1 MNVFPLRRLLN
12 PSVCLLLGLSLVAG
26 CGGGNDGGG
35 NGGGAAT
42 NGGGG
47 ETGGDTGK
55 TMFLSIG
62 TAPLGGTFPIVGDA
76 IAQTLNDHK
85 GDNNWKAQAK
95 GTKGSQANI
104 RGLDKGELQ
113 LALSNSAITY
123 FAVRGESGWEKAY
136 DTRAVVTLAPNVA
149 MFVTTADSGVKTIA
163 GLKGKRVVIGPAGA
177 GFDMFVGPILEEH
190 GVSMDDIDKVYQPMG
205 NAVDMLSDGS
215 AHAAFLGGAVPASAI
230 SQACAS
236 FETFFI
242 PFDAT
247 VRQTLID
254 KYPFFHGAT
263 IPGNTYQGHPEP
275 FEGLNVGSMHLVT
288 AASVDEEFIYQVT
301 KTIWENRAEVAA
313 QHGAGKAIN
322 EKNAARYTG
331 TEFHPG
337 AIRFYKEA
345 GLIKDEAGDA
355 AASESAASAESTAAG
370 DSPATAEDAAASD
383 TETGKAEAEAKE

>member
-1 MNVFPLRRLLN
+1 MNAFPLRRLLN
-12 PSVCLLLGLSLVAG
+12 PSVSLLLGLSVLAG
-26 CGGGNDGGG
+26 CGD
-35 NGGGAAT
+35 
-42 NGGGG
+42 GGGG
-47 ETGGDTGK
+47 ETGGAGGETGGDSGK

-149 MFVTTADSGVKTIA
+149 MFVTTADSGIKTIA
-163 GLKGKRVVIGPAGA
+163 ALKGKRVVIGPAGA

-190 GVSMDDIDKVYQPMG
+190 GVSMDDIEKVYQPMG
-205 NAVDMLSDGS
+205 AAVDMLADGS
-215 AHAAFLGGAVPASAI
+215 ADAAFLGGAVPAAAI

-236 FETFFI
+236 YETFFI
-242 PFDAT
+242 PFDPT

-254 KYPFFHGAT
+254 KYPFFHP
-263 IPGNTYQGHPEP
+263 IDVPGDTYQGHPEK

-288 AASVDEEFIYQVT
+288 AAATDEELIYQVT
-301 KTIWENRAEVAA
+301 KTIWENRADVAA
-313 QHGAGKAIN
+313 KHGAGKAIN

-331 TEFHPG
+331 TDFHPG

-345 GLIKDEAGDA
+345 GLIADEAGDA
-355 AASESAASAESTAAG
+355 AATEDAAPAQGNAPAA
-370 DSPATAEDAAASD
+370 AEDAAASD
-383 TETGKAEAEAKE
+383 TQAGDAAVDSKE

>member
-1 MNVFPLRRLLN
+1 MNAYPLCRFVP
-12 PSVCLLLGLSLVAG
+12 PSVCLLLGLSLLAG
-26 CGGGNDGGG
+26 CGDGG
-35 NGGGAAT
+35 

-47 ETGGDTGK
+47 ETGGETGK

-113 LALSNSAITY
+113 FALSNSAITY

-149 MFVTTADSGVKTIA
+149 MFVTPADSGIRTIS

-190 GVSMDDIDKVYQPMG
+190 GVSMDDIEKVIQPMG
-205 NAVDMLSDGS
+205 AAVDMLADGS
-215 AHAAFLGGAVPASAI
+215 ADAAFLGGAVPAAAI

-236 FETFFI
+236 YETFFI
-242 PFDAT
+242 PFDPT

-254 KYPFFHGAT
+254 KYPFFHPIT
-263 IPGNTYQGHPEP
+263 VPGDTYQGHPEA

-288 AASVDEEFIYQVT
+288 AAATDEELVYQVT
-301 KTIWENRAEVAA
+301 KAIWENRADVAA
-313 QHGAGKAIN
+313 KHGAGKAIN

-331 TEFHPG
+331 TDFHPG
-337 AIRFYKEA
+337 AVRFYQEA

-355 AASESAASAESTAAG
+355 AATYAAAPASGEAAG
-370 DSPATAEDAAASD
+370 DAPAAADQTSDTDAEAGDAAAGVS
-383 TETGKAEAEAKE
+383 E

>member
-1 MNVFPLRRLLN
+1 MTAFPLRRFVN
-12 PSVCLLLGLSLVAG
+12 PSACLLLGLALIAG
-26 CGGGNDGGG
+26 CGDGGG
-35 NGGGAAT
+35 GDGGSTDSGGGAT
-42 NGGGG
+42 GGG
-47 ETGGDTGK
+47 TGK

-104 RGLDKGELQ
+104 RGLDGGELQ
-113 LALSNSAITY
+113 LALSNSAISY

-136 DTRAVVTLAPNVA
+136 ETRAVVTLAPNVA
-149 MFVTTADSGVKTIA
+149 MFVTTADSGIKTIA

-190 GVSMDDIDKVYQPMG
+190 GVSIENDIEKVYQPMG
-205 NAVDMLSDGS
+205 AAVDMLADGS
-215 AHAAFLGGAVPASAI
+215 ADAAFLGGAVPAAAI

-236 FETFFI
+236 YETFFI
-242 PFDAT
+242 PFDSA
-247 VRQTLID
+247 VRQTLIE
-254 KYPFFHGAT
+254 KYPFFHP
-263 IPGNTYQGHPEP
+263 IDVPGDTYQGHPEK

-288 AASVDEEFIYQVT
+288 AAATDEELVYQVT
-301 KTIWENRAEVAA
+301 KTIWENRADVAA
-313 QHGAGKAIN
+313 KHGAGKAIN

-331 TEFHPG
+331 TDFHPG

-345 GLIKDEAGDA
+345 GLIADEAGDA
-355 AASESAASAESTAAG
+355 AATEDAAPADGDAA
-370 DSPATAEDAAASD
+370 DAAPAAAEDAAASD
-383 TETGKAEAEAKE
+383 TEAGEAAAESKE

>member
-1 MNVFPLRRLLN
+1 MNAFPLRRLLN
-12 PSVCLLLGLSLVAG
+12 PSVCLLLGLSLITG

-35 NGGGAAT
+35 NGGGAET
-42 NGGGG
+42 GGGGG
-47 ETGGDTGK
+47 EASGDTGK

-62 TAPLGGTFPIVGDA
+62 TAPIGGTFPQVGGA
-76 IAQTLNDHK
+76 IAETLNNHK

-113 LALSNSAITY
+113 LALSNSAISY

-149 MFVTTADSGVKTIA
+149 MFVTTADSGIKTIA

-190 GVSMDDIDKVYQPMG
+190 GVSMDDIEKVYQPMG
-205 NAVDMLSDGS
+205 AAVDMLGDGS
-215 AHAAFLGGAVPASAI
+215 ADAAFLGGAVPAAAI

-242 PFDAT
+242 PFDPA

-254 KYPFFHGAT
+254 KYPFFHP
-263 IPGNTYQGHPEP
+263 IDLPGDTYQGHPEK

-288 AASVDEEFIYQVT
+288 AAAADEELIYQVT
-301 KTIWENRAEVAA
+301 KAIWENREEIAA
-313 QHGAGKAIN
+313 AHGAGKAIN

-331 TEFHPG
+331 TDFHPG

-355 AASESAASAESTAAG
+355 AETETAA
-370 DSPATAEDAAASD
+370 PAVGEAEDAAASD
-383 TETGKAEAEAKE
+383 TEAGKAEAEAKE

>member
-1 MNVFPLRRLLN
+1 MIAFPLRRLLN
-12 PSVCLLLGLSLVAG
+12 PSACLLLGLALLAG
-26 CGGGNDGGG
+26 CGDGGG
-35 NGGGAAT
+35 EN
-42 NGGGG
+42 GG
-47 ETGGDTGK
+47 ETGGGGTGGGTGK

-104 RGLDKGELQ
+104 RGLDGGELQ
-113 LALSNSAITY
+113 LALSNSAISY

-149 MFVTTADSGVKTIA
+149 MFVTTADSGIKTIA

-190 GVSMDDIDKVYQPMG
+190 GVSIENDIEKVYQPMG
-205 NAVDMLSDGS
+205 AAVDMLADGS
-215 AHAAFLGGAVPASAI
+215 ADAAFLGGAVPAAAI

-236 FETFFI
+236 YETFFI
-242 PFDAT
+242 PFDPA
-247 VRQTLID
+247 VRQTLIE
-254 KYPFFHGAT
+254 KYPFFHP
-263 IPGNTYQGHPEP
+263 IDVPGDTYQGHPEK

-288 AASVDEEFIYQVT
+288 AAATDEELVYQVT
-301 KTIWENRAEVAA
+301 KTIWENRADVAA
-313 QHGAGKAIN
+313 KHGAGKAIN

-331 TEFHPG
+331 TDFHPG
-337 AIRFYKEA
+337 AIRFYKEV
-345 GLIKDEAGDA
+345 GLIADEAGDA
-355 AASESAASAESTAAG
+355 ATEDAA
-370 DSPATAEDAAASD
+370 PADGDAAASD
-383 TETGKAEAEAKE
+383 TEAGEAAAESKE

>member
-1 MNVFPLRRLLN
+1 MIAFPLRRFVN
-12 PSVCLLLGLSLVAG
+12 PSVYLLLGLSLLAG
-26 CGGGNDGGG
+26 CGDGGNGGG
-35 NGGGAAT
+35 NGGGGTA
-42 NGGGG
+42 GGGS
-47 ETGGDTGK
+47 GK

-85 GDNNWKAQAK
+85 GENNWKAQAK

-104 RGLDKGELQ
+104 RGLDGGELQ
-113 LALSNSAITY
+113 LALSNSAISY

-149 MFVTTADSGVKTIA
+149 MFVTTADSGIKTIA
-163 GLKGKRVVIGPAGA
+163 ELKGKRVVIGPAGA

-190 GVSMDDIDKVYQPMG
+190 GVSIEDDIEKVYQPMG
-205 NAVDMLSDGS
+205 AAVDMLADGS
-215 AHAAFLGGAVPASAI
+215 ADAAFLGGAVPAAAI

-236 FETFFI
+236 YETFFI
-242 PFDAT
+242 PFDPA

-254 KYPFFHGAT
+254 KYPFFHPITVKGD
-263 IPGNTYQGHPEP
+263 TYQGHPEA

-288 AASVDEEFIYQVT
+288 AASADEELIYQVT
-301 KTIWENRAEVAA
+301 KVIWENRADVAA
-313 QHGAGKAIN
+313 KHGAGKAIN

-331 TEFHPG
+331 TDFHPG

-345 GLIKDEAGDA
+345 SLIEDAAGDA
-355 AASESAASAESTAAG
+355 
-370 DSPATAEDAAASD
+370 PATEEAAPAEAAASD
-383 TETGKAEAEAKE
+383 EKAAEEKPAETQEKPASDTEAPAAATEATE